1 MIEPQMKKHPFIIPI
16 LVTVIMFFLLSC
28 MAFTFLPL
36 VRAGSINPGVYS
48 KDSAPFGA
56 PYGEWIAKWWNWTS
70 SIPKGEHPRDDF
82 TPEKCAANQGG
93 PVWFLADQ
101 LGGQEERT
109 CSIPAGKAI
118 FIPLLTG
125 ECGYDVPEVKND
137 EDLRKCATAGDE
149 YGVVE
154 ATVDGVK
161 LKDLESYRT
170 QPGYFNITNAE
181 NNIYD
186 SPAGTYRAFA
196 DGYFVFLEPLP
207 AGKHDVNLKVSV
219 LNPIEPSYNYNA
231 DYTYHLNVVP
241 SNSTE
246 G

>member
-1 MIEPQMKKHPFIIPI
+1 M
-16 LVTVIMFFLLSC
+16 
-28 MAFTFLPL
+28 
-36 VRAGSINPGVYS
+36 SIY
-48 KDSAPFGA
+48 
-56 PYGEWIAKWWNWTS
+56 
-70 SIPKGEHPRDDF
+70 IPKGEHPRDDF
-82 TPEKCAANQGG
+82 TPEKCSANQGG

-109 CSIPAGKAI
+109 CSIPAEKAI
-118 FIPLLTG
+118 LIPLLTG

-170 QPGYFNITNAE
+170 QSGYFNITNAE

-186 SPAGTYRAFA
+186 SPAGISGFC
-196 DGYFVFLEPLP
+196 
-207 AGKHDVNLKVSV
+207 
-219 LNPIEPSYNYNA
+219 
-231 DYTYHLNVVP
+231 
-241 SNSTE
+241 
-246 G
+246 

>member
-1 MIEPQMKKHPFIIPI
+1 M
-16 LVTVIMFFLLSC
+16 
-28 MAFTFLPL
+28 
-36 VRAGSINPGVYS
+36 
-48 KDSAPFGA
+48 
-56 PYGEWIAKWWNWTS
+56 
-70 SIPKGEHPRDDF
+70 
-82 TPEKCAANQGG
+82 
-93 PVWFLADQ
+93 
-101 LGGQEERT
+101 
-109 CSIPAGKAI
+109 
-118 FIPLLTG
+118 TG
-125 ECGYDVPEVKND
+125 ECGYDVPKVKND

-170 QPGYFNITNAE
+170 QSGYFNITNAE

-207 AGKHDVNLKVSV
+207 AGKHDVNLKASV

-231 DYTYHLNVVP
+231 DYTYHLNILP
-241 SNSTE
+241 SNST
-246 G
+246 GAQS